1 MKRATLFIV
10 ITLTSVF
17 SFAQDDFDIATV
29 LSYNILN
36 YRNNFAQC
44 NSSTNN
50 AQNKEQNLAT
60 IIEHVDPDIVCYQEV
75 SSSSLTVLSN
85 LLNNTLNTNGTTK
98 YDIASTQGSSNLM
111 NAVYY
116 NSEMF
121 THYSSEQIRRDLS
134 NLSLVRLIDVVT
146 FYHNDPSLSETFDT
160 TFLTVFVAHLK
171 AGNSNSDEAE
181 RARATATIMDY
192 LDNHSEIENYLLA
205 GDLNV
210 YSGNGDAFSNLINGS
225 RRFYDPIDAVG
236 NWSNSSSFS
245 FAHTQSTRRNQT
257 SGGCFSGGG
266 MDDRFDF
273 ILISDDVR
281 SGSNRVKYIN
291 RSYEALGQD
300 GGRFNESIN
309 FPSNSS
315 EPTEI
320 IDALYEVSDHLPII
334 MDLQM
339 IYSAPVG
346 ISEVS
351 RYQNFSASIQGE
363 VIRILNQ
370 SNQPFNGDIRMVD
383 LTGRTI
389 YSSSSVTIES
399 NSAFQ
404 PAIQVGNG
412 IYIVQMIDSNGKAS
426 TFRFYKN

>member
-1 MKRATLFIV
+1 MKRAVLFIV
-10 ITLTSVF
+10 ITLTSVS
-17 SFAQDDFDIATV
+17 SFAQNDFDIAKV

-44 NSSTNN
+44 NNSTNN

-75 SSSSLTVLSN
+75 SSSSLSVLSS
-85 LLNNTLNTNGTTK
+85 LLDNTLNTNGVTK
-98 YDIASTQGSSNLM
+98 YQIASTQSNSSLM

-121 THYSSEQIRRDLS
+121 THYSSEQIRNDLGNQS
-134 NLSLVRLIDVVT
+134 IVRLIDVVT
-146 FYHNDPSLSETFDT
+146 LYHNDPTLAQTLDT

-171 AGNSNSDEAE
+171 AGNSSSNETE
-181 RARATATIMDY
+181 RARATAAIMDY
-192 LDNHSEIENYLLA
+192 LENRPAIENYLLA

-210 YSGNGDAFSNLINGS
+210 YSGNGDAFNNLMSGNK
-225 RRFYDPIDAVG
+225 RFFDPIDAVG

-273 ILISDDVR
+273 ILMSDDLR
-281 SGSNRVKYIN
+281 SGASLVKYIN
-291 RSYEALGQD
+291 SSYEALGQD
-300 GGRFNESIN
+300 GGRFNETIN
-309 FPSNSS
+309 SPTNNS
-315 EPTEI
+315 EPQEI
-320 IDALYEVSDHLPII
+320 INALYEISDHLPVI

-346 ISEVS
+346 ISKIANPL
-351 RYQNFSASIQGE
+351 NFRTTTDGE
-363 VIRILNQ
+363 LIKILNQ
-370 SNQPFNGDIRMVD
+370 SNQPFKGNTRIID
-383 LTGRTI
+383 LTGRVI
-389 YSSSSVTIES
+389 YAASSITIEP
-399 NSAFQ
+399 NTAYQ
-404 PAIQVGNG
+404 PNIKVRNG
-412 IYIVQMIDSNGKAS
+412 IYILQMIDSNGGTS
-426 TFRFYKN
+426 TLRFYKN